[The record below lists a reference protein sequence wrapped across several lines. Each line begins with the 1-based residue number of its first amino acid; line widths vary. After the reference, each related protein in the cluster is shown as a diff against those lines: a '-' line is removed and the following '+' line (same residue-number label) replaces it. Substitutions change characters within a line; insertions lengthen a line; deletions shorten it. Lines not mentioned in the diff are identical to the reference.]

1 MVKIC
6 PTNYPV
12 KNDEKYKKYFSK
24 FPYPL
29 SHFQKHSIES
39 IIEGNHVLVT
49 AATGSGK
56 TKPAEFAIEHFI
68 KEKGKKVIYTSPIK
82 ALSNQKYY
90 EFSKQFPDISFGVI
104 TGDIKIN
111 SNADCLI
118 MTAEILLN
126 KLYNS
131 RRPAIPGTTT
141 DSNDDFE
148 IDIDNELGCV
158 CMDEIHFIGDADRG
172 KIWEETI
179 MMLPFHIQMVM
190 LSATLDKPEKFSQWC
205 ENRTRNGIK
214 SDKIVYLTGTT
225 ERIVP
230 LTHYGFITASNGIFK
245 YIKDKNVKKEITLI
259 TDKPFIIQNS
269 KNVFND
275 TNYNKMT
282 KVLKLIKT
290 HNINIR
296 RPFIINQVLKYCN
309 ENEMLPALC
318 FVFSR
323 KKLEICANEVTV
335 NLIDQ
340 DSKIPNIVKRECEQI
355 IRRLPNYKEY
365 IELPEYLKMVS
376 LLQKGIAIHH
386 AGIIPILREMVELL
400 YSKGYIKILFAT
412 ETFSVGI
419 NMPTKTVIFT
429 DVTKYDGNG
438 SRPLHAHEY
447 TQLSGRAGRRGIDT
461 VGNVIHLNNIFK
473 NMEYFDYKK
482 MMSGKPQSLVS
493 KFKISYNLLLNLIN
507 IGNTNFEDF
516 IKGSMITEQIDAY
529 TKQLTDDISVLTI
542 DINNLDKNLSTLKT
556 PKNII
561 EEYINLCEQKNSAI
575 NKTRKEIAKSI
586 NDMLDKY
593 KAIEKDKLQLE
604 VIIDKQKE
612 IMYLKDELY
621 STQNFINTNINIIL
635 DLLKEEGFID
645 ILDADPKIKLTL
657 KGTIASTLREVHC
670 LAFSQLYDDKM
681 FFELTPTQLV
691 CIFSCFTNLYIQDDM
706 KSNEPNSKDK
716 IVENIIKK
724 MTSLYEE
731 YYDKEVKCKINT
743 GIEYT
748 IHYDLL
754 DYVSE
759 WCECD
764 NELQCKILLQRI
776 LDEKGI
782 SLGDFVKSLLKINNI
797 ACEFGRIAEITCN
810 VPFLRALKE
819 IPKLTL
825 KHVVTTQSLYV

>member
-6 PTNYPV
+6 PTNYSIQ
-12 KNDEKYKKYFSK
+12 NDEKYKEHFSQ
-24 FPYPL
+24 FPFPL
-29 SHFQKHSIES
+29 SPFQKHAIEAVV
-39 IIEGNHVLVT
+39 EEQHVLVT

-56 TKPAEFAIEHFI
+56 TKPAEFAIKYFT
-68 KEKGKKVIYTSPIK
+68 KKGKKVIYTSPIK
-82 ALSNQKYY
+82 ALSNQKYD
-90 EFSKQFPDISFGVI
+90 EFTKQFPDISFGVI

-131 RRPAIPGTTT
+131 KRPVIEGVTTNNN
-141 DSNDDFE
+141 NDFD

-158 CMDEIHFIGDADRG
+158 CMDEIHFIGDSDRG

-190 LSATLDKPEKFSQWC
+190 LSATLDRPEKFSLWC
-205 ENRTRNGIK
+205 ENRIQNGIK

-230 LTHYGFITASNGIFK
+230 LTHYGFISASNGIFK
-245 YIKDKNVKKEITLI
+245 HIKDKNVKREITLI
-259 TDKPFIIQNS
+259 TDKPFVIQDP
-269 KNVFND
+269 KHVFND
-275 TNYNKMT
+275 ANYNKMT

-296 RPFIINQVLKYCN
+296 RQFIINQVLKYCN

-323 KKLEICANEVTV
+323 KKLEICANEVTT

-365 IELPEYLKMVS
+365 IELPEYVNMVS

-386 AGIIPILREMVELL
+386 AGIIPILREMVEIL
-400 YSKGYIKILFAT
+400 YAKGYIKILFAT

-429 DVTKYDGNG
+429 DITKYDGNG
-438 SRPLHAHEY
+438 SRPLYSHEY

-473 NMEYFDYKK
+473 DIEYFDYKK
-482 MMSGKPQSLVS
+482 MLSGKPQSLVS

-507 IGNTNFEDF
+507 IGNTDFENF
-516 IKGSMITEQIDAY
+516 IKGSMITDQIDIY
-529 TKQLTDDISVLTI
+529 IKQLTDDISSLQI
-542 DINNLDKNLSTLKT
+542 DINKREHDLSSLKT
-556 PKNII
+556 PKNVM
-561 EEYINLCEQKNSAI
+561 EEYINLCEQKFLAV
-575 NKTRKEIAKSI
+575 NKKRKEIIRSI
-586 NDMLDKY
+586 NDILDKY
-593 KAIEKDKLQLE
+593 KTIEQDKLQLE
-604 VIIDKQKE
+604 IIIGKQKE
-612 IMYLKDELY
+612 KKYLENELY
-621 STQNFINTNINIIL
+621 STKNFINSNIDIIL
-635 DLLKEEGFID
+635 DLLKDDGFISYSD
-645 ILDADPKIKLTL
+645 DSKIELSL
-657 KGTIASTLREVHC
+657 KGTVASNLKEVHC
-670 LAFSQLYDDKM
+670 LAFSQLYEDKM
-681 FFELTPTQLV
+681 LFDLSPIQLV
-691 CIFSCFTNLYIQDDM
+691 SIFSCFTNLSVQDEI
-706 KSNEPNSKDK
+706 KSIEPKSKNET
-716 IVENIIKK
+716 VENIIKK
-724 MTSLYEE
+724 IVKLYDD
-731 YYDKEVKCKINT
+731 YYDKEVKYSINT

-748 IHYDLL
+748 IHFDLL

-759 WCECD
+759 WCECTD
-764 NELQCKILLQRI
+764 EIQCKILLQR
-776 LDEKGI
+776 LSVEKGV

-797 ACEFGRIAEITCN
+797 ACEFERVAEITCN
-810 VPFLRALKE
+810 VSFLRALRE

-825 KHVVTTQSLYV
+825 KHVVTTQSLYVF